1 MFEIRKT
8 AIYAQWLDGLRD
20 IHARARVLARVE
32 RLAAGNAGDAKPFGR
47 GVSELRIDYGPG
59 YRVYYTMR
67 GRAVILMVS

>member
-8 AIYAQWLDGLRD
+8 DTYAQWLDGLRD

-32 RLAAGNAGDAKPFGR
+32 RLAAGNAGDAKPVGG

>member
-32 RLAAGNAGDAKPFGR
+32 RLAAGNAGVQNRLVGESRNCESITDPATASITQCAGAR
-47 GVSELRIDYGPG
+47 
-59 YRVYYTMR
+59 
-67 GRAVILMVS
+67 